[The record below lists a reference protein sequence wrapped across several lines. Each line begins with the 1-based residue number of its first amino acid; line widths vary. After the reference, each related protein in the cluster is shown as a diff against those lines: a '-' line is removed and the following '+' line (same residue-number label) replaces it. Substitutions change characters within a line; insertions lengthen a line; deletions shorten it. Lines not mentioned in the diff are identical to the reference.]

1 MEISIKEMAK
11 KIVSYPEIC
20 IIYHVRPDGDCIGSA
35 YALSLAL
42 KSLGLKVSVNGTY
55 DIPPAYLYMT
65 DRVMNDVLTDPVYVL
80 VDTST
85 PDRAGEYENC
95 HFTFCIDHHRN
106 NTVEADYKYVEEDC
120 GACSEI
126 IYKLI
131 KEMNVTVTK
140 EMADFMYAALV
151 TDTLCFRTSDTNSQS
166 FEIASKL
173 AASGADVY
181 GIGRRLMFVK
191 SEGRMKIEN
200 FLTKSLHFT
209 CDNKIVTGIIML
221 DDLNKAGILDSEL
234 EGINSFVEQIEG
246 IRIGVTIRELP
257 DGKMRCSM
265 RTNGEIPASEIC
277 SHFGGGGHFH
287 AASCIL
293 DTDVI
298 SARNIMENECRK
310 YLL

>member
-1 MEISIKEMAK
+1 MEISIKEMAAR
-11 KIVSYPEIC
+11 IVNYPEFC

-42 KSLGLKVSVNGTY
+42 KELGKKVSVKGTY
-55 DIPPAYLYMT
+55 DIPPAYLDMT
-65 DRVMNDVLTDPVYVL
+65 DRVIQDTLTDPIYVL

-85 PDRAGEYENC
+85 PDRAGEFEKT

-106 NTVEADYKYVEEDC
+106 NTVNADYKYIEEDC

-131 KEMNVTVTK
+131 VEMNVKLTK
-140 EMADFMYAALV
+140 EMADFMYAGLV
-151 TDTLCFRTSDTNSQS
+151 TDTLCFRTSDTNSQT
-166 FEIASKL
+166 FETASKL
-173 AASGADVY
+173 AASGADIY
-181 GIGRRLMFVK
+181 GIGRRLMLIK

-200 FLTKSLHFT
+200 ILTASLHFT
-209 CDNKIVTGIIML
+209 CDNKVVTGVIML
-221 DDLNKAGILDSEL
+221 EDLHKAGIMDSEL

-265 RTNGEIPASEIC
+265 RTNGEISASEIC

-287 AASCIL
+287 AASCII
-293 DTDVI
+293 DTDVNG
-298 SARNIMENECRK
+298 AREIMEKECKK
-310 YLL
+310 YI